1 MQMKLMIAAVSIL
14 GLEACNPAATT
25 NDAAPPYESADDAMV
40 ANTPVSVPKNALVPE
55 TNAVDAVETATVLP
69 VDFQGRWGLVANDC
83 DPARDD
89 NTGLMT
95 VAADTLNFYKTPGVV
110 KMLTD
115 ASPTK
120 PHEIDRQWLG

>member
-14 GLEACNPAATT
+14 GLAACNPAATT

-83 DPARDD
+83 DPARAD
-89 NTGLMT
+89 NKGLMT
-95 VAADTLNFYKTPGVV
+95 VPADSLKKNGRGSGGERGGRY
-110 KMLTD
+110 
-115 ASPTK
+115 
-120 PHEIDRQWLG
+120 R